1 MINILIADNQF
12 LTREGLITVLTGIK
26 DFHISGLASNPAELE
41 EMLLEFKPEVIIIDH
56 NYEHNF
62 SNEDIKKIHARFHDT
77 HILILSNKQQKQEIL
92 EAIDLGVKTY
102 VLKECSTDE
111 IINAV
116 YATAKGEVFYCEK
129 TMQTLFGNKLPPKK
143 IDGVPLLSYR
153 ETEIVQLIATGLANK
168 EIAEK
173 LYLSIHTI
181 KTHRKNI
188 IKKLG
193 FTFKHASELI
203 LLLSYLND
211 FFI

>member
-1 MINILIADNQF
+1 MINILIADNQT
-12 LTREGLITVLTGIK
+12 LTRAGLIAVLTNIK
-26 DFHISGLASNPAELE
+26 DFNISGTASNPAELG
-41 EMLLEFKPEVIIIDH
+41 EMLITFRPEVLIIDH
-56 NYEHNF
+56 HYEHNF
-62 SNEDIKKIHARFHDT
+62 TVDDLKKIHACFRNT
-77 HILILSNKQQKQEIL
+77 HILILSNKQQKQGIL
-92 EAIDLGVKTY
+92 EAIDLGVKTH
-102 VLKECSTDE
+102 VFKECSTDE

-143 IDGVPLLSYR
+143 INGAPLLSYR
-153 ETEIVQLIATGLANK
+153 ETEIIQLIATGLANK